1 MFLIAF
7 LFLTVGVAFLVG
19 KGKFLNVRNTSLSR
33 EFKKMLT
40 NSYFFKLGAFFIIV
54 IFVVIS
60 VLLTT
65 GPSNLG
71 AFKVSLVLPGDYV
84 KYANWGNNMA
94 GLIAIGF
101 QVCAKA
107 IVDPESVEFLSILF
121 TCTFLIMSCVCMVVI
136 YAKNK
141 FVKHHLFAV
150 SGTDDNG
157 TEMSIGDDKECADSG
172 IDSDDESI
180 GDCGDGVEVWFYY
193 F

>member
-1 MFLIAF
+1 M
-7 LFLTVGVAFLVG
+7 
-19 KGKFLNVRNTSLSR
+19 
-33 EFKKMLT
+33 
-40 NSYFFKLGAFFIIV
+40 

-71 AFKVSLVLPGDYV
+71 AFKVSLVLPCDYV

-94 GLIAIGF
+94 GMIAIGF

-121 TCTFLIMSCVCMVVI
+121 TCTFLIMSCVCMVAI

-150 SGTDDNG
+150 SGKDDNG
-157 TEMSIGDDKECADSG
+157 TEMSIGGDNKESNNVADSG
-172 IDSDDESI
+172 MDSDDESM
-180 GDCGDGVEVWFYY
+180 GDCGDGVEVWFLL
-193 F
+193 FF